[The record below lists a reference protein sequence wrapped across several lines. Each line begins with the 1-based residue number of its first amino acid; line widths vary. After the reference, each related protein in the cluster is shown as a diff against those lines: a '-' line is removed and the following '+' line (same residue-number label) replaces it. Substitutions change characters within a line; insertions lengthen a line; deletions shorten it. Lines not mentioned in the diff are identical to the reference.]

1 MNRIG
6 LYILCMCFLFG
17 CEKPVT
23 PSDNCACSFNP
34 TDGPL
39 EKARLS
45 GEWYEIKQSKKGD
58 TYVFSANDTMYLKP
72 RNKNDIHVM
81 TYRITG
87 DHAMEVK
94 KLWPDASGTS
104 TQHTV
109 FFLSDDT
116 LCFSGIQLVRNHAEA
131 LEKRLIGKWQLVG
144 EGYYDY
150 DGTPVINPSEHTWCY
165 VEFREDL
172 QMVHSS
178 LNLISP
184 YRIEGNILYE
194 NYVDE
199 ENTFVYRWGVIDD
212 ILILHCIQGN
222 IPDVPQAKVVFKY
235 KNVQNTK

>member
-1 MNRIG
+1 MNNRIG
-6 LYILCMCFLFG
+6 LYTLCICFLFG

-23 PSDNCACSFNP
+23 PPADCDCSFNP
-34 TDGPL
+34 TDGSL
-39 EKARLS
+39 EKAWLS
-45 GEWYEIKQSKKGD
+45 GEWYGIKQNEKGD

-72 RNKNDIHVM
+72 RNTNDIHVM

-94 KLWPDASGTS
+94 KLWPDASGS
-104 TQHTV
+104 MQHTV
-109 FFLSDDT
+109 SFLSDDT
-116 LCFSGIQLVRNHAEA
+116 LCFSGIQLVRNHTEA
-131 LEKRLIGKWQLVG
+131 LGKRLIGKWQLVG
-144 EGYYDY
+144 EGYYE
-150 DGTPVINPSEHTWCY
+150 DGTLTMNPSEHTSRY

-199 ENTFVYRWGVIDD
+199 GNTFVYRLDIIDD
-212 ILILHCIQGN
+212 ILILDCIQGN
-222 IPDVPQAKVVFKY
+222 IPDVPRAITVCKY
-235 KNVQNTK
+235 KLIKI